1 MNSSVMTYLPVP
13 TAGTGSTASEGGLPF
28 LGESAAPQHP
38 APPRTDAD
46 SMAAA
51 LREAP
56 SQPGATPGSASD
68 GSARSMP
75 ASGGDATHGNTGPGN
90 AAHDSAAHDSAAHS
104 TASHRGER
112 PDSVTLRPAA
122 TAGASSPAPAVRRD
136 SLQADMPDS
145 LGGADSLGAQAGDS
159 LWQNPLNAFMPGDSL
174 YKTATSFHYLP
185 DGTPLE
191 EFRTVGAEELFGTQA
206 TLALPDRIPAP
217 ALPRLTDE
225 VSFQGLVLL
234 LSVIFGL
241 LLYQYP
247 NDIRALIAR
256 VAFERRQSER
266 SSEETGNAGFTR
278 FLNIALVLGILF
290 AGVSAVR
297 LCDRPEIG
305 PALLREA
312 GGGVSLLLTLGVA
325 LASLLFYL
333 YGILLLRIV
342 GGVTLTGPFVTQL
355 IRIKRGYAALGA
367 VSLAPVVLLFALSP
381 LGSDAVWI
389 SLLAAGLF
397 ITFLLYLRET
407 FALFIS
413 KKISILHWI
422 LYLCAVEIFP
432 VSLLWQLVV
441 RLGAQ
446 P

>member
-1 MNSSVMTYLPVP
+1 MNFSVMTYLPVP
-13 TAGTGSTASEGGLPF
+13 TAGTGSTASEGGLPV

-38 APPRTDAD
+38 APTRTDGD
-46 SMAAA
+46 STTTAT
-51 LREAP
+51 RT
-56 SQPGATPGSASD
+56 ATPGTASD
-68 GSARSMP
+68 GSARPMP

-90 AAHDSAAHDSAAHS
+90 AAHDSAAHSAAP
-104 TASHRGER
+104 HRGER

-145 LGGADSLGAQAGDS
+145 LRGADSLGAQTGDS

-381 LGSDAVWI
+381 QGSDAVWI
-389 SLLAAGLF
+389 SLLSAGLF

-413 KKISILHWI
+413 KKVSILHWI

>member
-1 MNSSVMTYLPVP
+1 MNFSVMTYLPVP
-13 TAGTGSTASEGGLPF
+13 TAGTGSTASEGGLHV

-38 APPRTDAD
+38 APTRTDGD
-46 SMAAA
+46 STTTAT
-51 LREAP
+51 RTVP
-56 SQPGATPGSASD
+56 SQPAATPGTASD
-68 GSARSMP
+68 GSARPMP
-75 ASGGDATHGNTGPGN
+75 ASGGDATLGN
-90 AAHDSAAHDSAAHS
+90 AAHDNAAHS
-104 TASHRGER
+104 AAPHRGER

-122 TAGASSPAPAVRRD
+122 TAGASFPAPAVRRD

-145 LGGADSLGAQAGDS
+145 LRGADSLGAQAGDS

-381 LGSDAVWI
+381 QGSDAVWI
-389 SLLAAGLF
+389 SLLSAGLF

-413 KKISILHWI
+413 KKVSILHWI

>member
-1 MNSSVMTYLPVP
+1 MNFSVMTYLPVP
-13 TAGTGSTASEGGLPF
+13 TAGTGSTASEGGLHV

-38 APPRTDAD
+38 APTRTDGD
-46 SMAAA
+46 STTTAT
-51 LREAP
+51 RTVP
-56 SQPGATPGSASD
+56 SQPAATPGSASD
-68 GSARSMP
+68 GSARPMP

-90 AAHDSAAHDSAAHS
+90 AAHDSAAHSAAP
-104 TASHRGER
+104 HRGER

-122 TAGASSPAPAVRRD
+122 TAGASAPAPAVRRD
-136 SLQADMPDS
+136 SLQADMP
-145 LGGADSLGAQAGDS
+145 DSLGAQAGDS
-159 LWQNPLNAFMPGDSL
+159 LWQNPLNAFMPSDSL

-381 LGSDAVWI
+381 QGSDAVWI

-413 KKISILHWI
+413 KKVSILHWI

>member
-1 MNSSVMTYLPVP
+1 MNFSVMTYLPVP
-13 TAGTGSTASEGGLPF
+13 TAGTGSTASEGGLHV

-38 APPRTDAD
+38 APTRTDGD
-46 SMAAA
+46 STTTAT
-51 LREAP
+51 RTVP
-56 SQPGATPGSASD
+56 SQPAATPGTASD
-68 GSARSMP
+68 GSARPMP
-75 ASGGDATHGNTGPGN
+75 ASGDDTTLGNTGSGN
-90 AAHDSAAHDSAAHS
+90 AAHDNAAHS
-104 TASHRGER
+104 AASHRGGR

-122 TAGASSPAPAVRRD
+122 TPGASAPAPAVRRD

-145 LGGADSLGAQAGDS
+145 LRGADSLGAQAGDS

-312 GGGVSLLLTLGVA
+312 GGVSLLLTLGVA

-381 LGSDAVWI
+381 QGSDAVWI
-389 SLLAAGLF
+389 SLLSAGLF

-413 KKISILHWI
+413 KKVSILHWI

>member
-1 MNSSVMTYLPVP
+1 MNFSVMTYLPVP
-13 TAGTGSTASEGGLPF
+13 TAGTGSTASEGGLHV

-38 APPRTDAD
+38 APTRTDGD
-46 SMAAA
+46 STTTAT
-51 LREAP
+51 RTVP
-56 SQPGATPGSASD
+56 SQPATTPGTASD
-68 GSARSMP
+68 GSARPMP
-75 ASGGDATHGNTGPGN
+75 ASGDDATLGNTGSGN
-90 AAHDSAAHDSAAHS
+90 AAHDNAAHS
-104 TASHRGER
+104 AASHRGGR

-122 TAGASSPAPAVRRD
+122 TPGASAPAPAVRRD

-381 LGSDAVWI
+381 QGSDAVWI

-413 KKISILHWI
+413 KKVSILHWI

>member
-1 MNSSVMTYLPVP
+1 MNFSVMTYLPVP
-13 TAGTGSTASEGGLPF
+13 TAGTGSTASEGGLHV

-38 APPRTDAD
+38 APTRTDGD
-46 SMAAA
+46 STTTAT
-51 LREAP
+51 RTVP
-56 SQPGATPGSASD
+56 SQPAATPGTASD
-68 GSARSMP
+68 GSARPMP
-75 ASGGDATHGNTGPGN
+75 ASGGDATLGNTGPGN
-90 AAHDSAAHDSAAHS
+90 AAHDSAAHSAAP
-104 TASHRGER
+104 HRGER

-145 LGGADSLGAQAGDS
+145 LRGADSLGAQAGDS

-381 LGSDAVWI
+381 QGSDAVWI

-413 KKISILHWI
+413 KKVSILHWI

>member
-1 MNSSVMTYLPVP
+1 MNFSVMTYLPVP
-13 TAGTGSTASEGGLPF
+13 TAGTGSTASEGGLHV

-38 APPRTDAD
+38 APTRTDGD
-46 SMAAA
+46 STTTAT
-51 LREAP
+51 RTVP
-56 SQPGATPGSASD
+56 SQPATTPGTASD
-68 GSARSMP
+68 GSARP
-75 ASGGDATHGNTGPGN
+75 
-90 AAHDSAAHDSAAHS
+90 
-104 TASHRGER
+104 
-112 PDSVTLRPAA
+112 
-122 TAGASSPAPAVRRD
+122 
-136 SLQADMPDS
+136 MPDS
-145 LGGADSLGAQAGDS
+145 LRGADSLGAQAGDS
-159 LWQNPLNAFMPGDSL
+159 LWQNPLNAFMPSDSL

-381 LGSDAVWI
+381 QGSDAVWI

-413 KKISILHWI
+413 KKVSILHWI

>member
-1 MNSSVMTYLPVP
+1 MNFSVMTYLPVP
-13 TAGTGSTASEGGLPF
+13 TAGTGSTASEGGLHA

-38 APPRTDAD
+38 APSRTDGD
-46 SMAAA
+46 STTTAT
-51 LREAP
+51 RTVP
-56 SQPGATPGSASD
+56 SQPAATPGTASD
-68 GSARSMP
+68 GSARPMP
-75 ASGGDATHGNTGPGN
+75 ASGGDTTLGNTGSGN
-90 AAHDSAAHDSAAHS
+90 AAHDNAAHS
-104 TASHRGER
+104 AASHRGGR

-122 TAGASSPAPAVRRD
+122 TPGASAPAVRRD

-145 LGGADSLGAQAGDS
+145 LRGAESPGAQAGDS

-206 TLALPDRIPAP
+206 TLAVPDRIPAP

-241 LLYQYP
+241 LLYHYP
-247 NDIRALIAR
+247 NDIRSLIGR
-256 VAFERRQSER
+256 VAFERRQSDR
-266 SSEETGNAGFTR
+266 TSEEAGNAGFTR

-290 AGVSAVR
+290 TGVSAVR

-312 GGGVSLLLTLGVA
+312 GGGISLLLTLGVA

-381 LGSDAVWI
+381 QGSDAVWI

-413 KKISILHWI
+413 KKVSILHWI

>member
-13 TAGTGSTASEGGLPF
+13 TAGTGSTASEGGLPV

-38 APPRTDAD
+38 APTRTDGD
-46 SMAAA
+46 STTTAT
-51 LREAP
+51 RTVP
-56 SQPGATPGSASD
+56 SQPAATPGTASD
-68 GSARSMP
+68 GSARPMP
-75 ASGGDATHGNTGPGN
+75 ASGGDATLGNTGSGN
-90 AAHDSAAHDSAAHS
+90 AAHSA
-104 TASHRGER
+104 ASHRGGR

-122 TAGASSPAPAVRRD
+122 TAGASAPAPAVRRD

-145 LGGADSLGAQAGDS
+145 LGRADSLGAQAGDS
-159 LWQNPLNAFMPGDSL
+159 LWQNPLNAFMPSDSL

-381 LGSDAVWI
+381 QGSDAVWI

-413 KKISILHWI
+413 KKVSILHWI

>member
-1 MNSSVMTYLPVP
+1 MNFSVMTYLPVP
-13 TAGTGSTASEGGLPF
+13 TAGTGSTASEGGLHV

-38 APPRTDAD
+38 APTRTDGD
-46 SMAAA
+46 STTTAT
-51 LREAP
+51 RTVP
-56 SQPGATPGSASD
+56 SQPAATPGTASD
-68 GSARSMP
+68 GSARPMP
-75 ASGGDATHGNTGPGN
+75 ASGGDAAHGNTGSGN
-90 AAHDSAAHDSAAHS
+90 AAHDNAAHS
-104 TASHRGER
+104 AASHRGGR

-122 TAGASSPAPAVRRD
+122 TPGASAPAPAVRRD

-145 LGGADSLGAQAGDS
+145 LRGADSLGAQAGDS

-381 LGSDAVWI
+381 QGSDAVWI

-413 KKISILHWI
+413 KKVSILHWI

>member
-1 MNSSVMTYLPVP
+1 MNFSVMTYLPVP
-13 TAGTGSTASEGGLPF
+13 TAGTGSTASEGGLPV

-56 SQPGATPGSASD
+56 SQPGAIPGSASP
-68 GSARSMP
+68 GSARPMP
-75 ASGGDATHGNTGPGN
+75 ASGGD

-104 TASHRGER
+104 AAPHRGER

-413 KKISILHWI
+413 KKVSILHWI

>member
-68 GSARSMP
+68 GSARPMP

-104 TASHRGER
+104 AASHRGER

>member
-13 TAGTGSTASEGGLPF
+13 TAGTGSTASEGGLPV

-38 APPRTDAD
+38 APTRTDGD
-46 SMAAA
+46 STTTAT
-51 LREAP
+51 RTVP
-56 SQPGATPGSASD
+56 SQPAATPGTASD
-68 GSARSMP
+68 GSTRPMP
-75 ASGGDATHGNTGPGN
+75 ASGGDATLGNTGSGN
-90 AAHDSAAHDSAAHS
+90 AAHDNAAHS
-104 TASHRGER
+104 AAPHRGG
-112 PDSVTLRPAA
+112 PAA
-122 TAGASSPAPAVRRD
+122 TAGASAPAPAVRRD

-159 LWQNPLNAFMPGDSL
+159 LWQNPLNAFMPSDSL

-312 GGGVSLLLTLGVA
+312 GGGVSLLLTLGVT

-381 LGSDAVWI
+381 QGSDAVWI
-389 SLLAAGLF
+389 SLLSAGLF

-413 KKISILHWI
+413 KKVSILHWI

>member
-1 MNSSVMTYLPVP
+1 MNFSVMTYLPVP
-13 TAGTGSTASEGGLPF
+13 TAGTGSTASEGGLPV

-38 APPRTDAD
+38 APSRTDAD
-46 SMAAA
+46 SMTTAF
-51 LREAP
+51 REAP
-56 SQPGATPGSASD
+56 SQPGATPGTASD
-68 GSARSMP
+68 GSARPMP

-90 AAHDSAAHDSAAHS
+90 AAHDSAAHSAAP
-104 TASHRGER
+104 HRGER

-122 TAGASSPAPAVRRD
+122 TA
-136 SLQADMPDS
+136 
-145 LGGADSLGAQAGDS
+145 GADSLGAQAGDS

-381 LGSDAVWI
+381 QGSDAVWI

-413 KKISILHWI
+413 KKVSILHWI